1 MEELVE
7 QAKRGDEQAFLSLM
21 ERHEQLLYRT
31 ALGYLRNEQEA
42 IEAVQEVT
50 YRCYKKM
57 RTLKQPA
64 YLKTWLVRILL
75 NVCADMVKNKKRYTE
90 RYELADNIPFLDND
104 FLELMEAIDKLQ
116 PNHQEV
122 IHLKYFQDLKNEEI
136 AELQHIPEGTVKS
149 RLHTAIGKL
158 RKLLGNEEGLT

>member
-7 QAKRGDEQAFLSLM
+7 KAKRGEEQAFLSLM
-21 ERHEQLLYRT
+21 ELHEELLYRT

-50 YRCYKKM
+50 YRCYRKI
-57 RTLKQPA
+57 RTLKNHA
-64 YLKTWLVRILL
+64 YFKTWLVRILL

-90 RYELADNIPFLDND
+90 RNELADTIPFFDND

-116 PNHQEV
+116 PNQQEI
-122 IHLKYFQDLKNEEI
+122 IHLKYFQDLKNNEI
-136 AELQHIPEGTVKS
+136 AELQRIPEGTVKS

-158 RKLLGNEEGLT
+158 RKLMGNEEGWR